1 MSKFTVDLHDSYNNS
16 KAIEASL
23 NDAFFY
29 VYEAKIKTLEIIHG
43 KGSGQLKK
51 RVLPSSERIGDSSSS
66 GVLISAPKLIASPQS
81 FFGLKLGNT

>member
-1 MSKFTVDLHDSYNNS
+1 MAIHKVDLHECYNNS

-29 VYEAKIKTLEIIHG
+29 VLNSKIKTLEIIHG

-51 RVLPSSERIGDSSSS
+51 RVIRFLNQPELKQKYHRIEKDS
-66 GVLISAPKLIASPQS
+66 KN
-81 FFGLKLGNT
+81 FGRTFVHFKY